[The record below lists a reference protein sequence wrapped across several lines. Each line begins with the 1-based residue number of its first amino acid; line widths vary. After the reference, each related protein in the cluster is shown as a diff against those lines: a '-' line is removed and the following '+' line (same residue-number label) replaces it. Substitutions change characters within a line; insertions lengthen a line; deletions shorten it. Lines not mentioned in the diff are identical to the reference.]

1 MASLKFH
8 EFIPKSYLYLR
19 NGYKF
24 SIFKKDLVAGLTVGI
39 IALPLAMAFAI
50 ASNVSPERGL
60 YTAIIA
66 GFLISLLGGSRI
78 QIGGPTGAFVGVV
91 YGIIQRTGYQGL
103 CISMVIAAIIL
114 LLLGIFRIGS
124 WIKYVPSPLVTGF
137 TTGIAVIIFSTQIK
151 DFFGLQMGTP
161 PADFIEKW
169 ASYCQAFP
177 TFDPSTVSLAAG
189 TLGIILLIRRFSP
202 WLPWGISA
210 IVLATAVC
218 MLFHL
223 PVETIQSR
231 FGEIPRSLPFPSFP
245 SLFIL
250 ADRFKE
256 IFVDGITIAFLGA
269 IESLLSAVIGDGM
282 IGGRHRSNCELIAQ
296 GVANFGSVI
305 FGGIPATGAIARTA
319 TNVKTGAQTPV
330 AGMIHALVLL
340 LILYCLAPIVSKIP
354 LAALASVLVMVS
366 WNMSEIGHFTRLL
379 KAPQGDRLI
388 LLTAF
393 FLTVFV
399 DITVAISA
407 GMILASFLF
416 MKRMSQLSKAV
427 SFSQIFQENDVDFPE
442 KMDPND
448 ISKKVVPK
456 GVEVYE
462 IQGPFFFGAANML
475 RDLLNTISLVPKVF
489 ILRMRFVPM
498 IDVSGMYGIEEFY
511 TQCQKRGIVLFLSG
525 VHGQIKQELKN
536 FGLIN
541 SIGEQRIFPTI
552 DAAFAKAEEIIS
564 CSEG

>member
-1 MASLKFH
+1 MAFSKFH

-19 NGYKF
+19 NGYNF
-24 SIFKKDLVAGLTVGI
+24 PTFKKDLVAGLTVGI

-66 GFLISLLGGSRI
+66 GFLISLLGGSRV
-78 QIGGPTGAFVGVV
+78 QIGGPTGAFVVII
-91 YGIIQRTGYQGL
+91 YGIMQRTGYEGL
-103 CISMVIAAIIL
+103 CVSMVIAAVIL

-151 DFFGLQMGTP
+151 DFFGLHMGTP

-169 ASYCQAFP
+169 ASYIKAFP
-177 TFDPSTVSLAAG
+177 TLDPITLSLAAG
-189 TLGIILLIRRFSP
+189 TLGVIQLIRRFTP
-202 WLPWGISA
+202 WLPWGICA

-218 MLFHL
+218 MLFQL

-231 FGEIPRSLPFPSFP
+231 FGEIPRSLPLP
-245 SLFIL
+245 SLPCLSIS
-250 ADRFKE
+250 ADKFKE
-256 IFVDGITIAFLGA
+256 IFIDGITIAFLGA

-296 GVANFGSVI
+296 GIANFGSVI

-319 TNVKTGAQTPV
+319 ANVKTGAQTPV
-330 AGMIHALVLL
+330 AGMIHALVLF

-366 WNMSEIGHFTRLL
+366 WNMSEMGHFVRLL
-379 KAPQGDRLI
+379 KAPKGDVLI

-393 FLTVFV
+393 FLTVFI

-407 GMILASFLF
+407 GMILASFMF
-416 MKRMSQLSKAV
+416 MKRMSQMSKAV
-427 SFSQIFQENDVDFPE
+427 PFSQIFQERQVDFPE
-442 KMDPND
+442 KMDSND
-448 ISKKVVPK
+448 ISKKNVPK

-475 RDLLNTISLVPKVF
+475 RDLLNTISYAPQVF

-498 IDVSGMYGIEEFY
+498 IDASGMCGIEEFY
-511 TQCQKRGIVLFLSG
+511 DQCKKRGIVLFLSG
-525 VHGQIKQELKN
+525 VHGQTKQDLKN
-536 FGLIN
+536 FGLLGA
-541 SIGEQRIFPTI
+541 IGEQRVFSNI
-552 DAAFAKAEEIIS
+552 DAALAKAEEIIGLPNS
-564 CSEG
+564 